1 VSQSLI
7 HGGGW
12 NHAAI
17 NVCADF
23 HAYASKDAKWKNAG
37 TAASV
42 VIPGDVIV
50 MTPPGDKQYGHCCI
64 GTANGL
70 MTCHNKA
77 HLNIAPGAP
86 TYPVNAIFRHQLPG
100 SLFNETAQWAP
111 NPTSQH
117 ETAPAS
123 CISTATATSRAIAGA
138 KGQYEQ
144 AVCGSHSAPGYG
156 PYRCDCS
163 GLASYAWGYPAPG
176 FTTSGMA
183 GNVCTPVSWSDLRP
197 ADAIL
202 HPSEHVE
209 IFVKW
214 ITEGSSFER
223 AGCHN
228 TKEGCSSGTADISYY
243 KANGYEPCRPVS
255 KLVCS

>member
-1 VSQSLI
+1 MSTVAAGNAATAGNTSYFAGQGTVVTS
-7 HGGGW
+7 GGHLYVHSTSSASSPHVDTLNDGATVTISCEEVGTPESGPEGSTSKW
-12 NHAAI
+12 YKVNGEGFASAAFI
-17 NVCADF
+17 K
-23 HAYASKDAKWKNAG
+23 ASG
-37 TAASV
+37 T
-42 VIPGDVIV
+42 
-50 MTPPGDKQYGHCCI
+50 I
-64 GTANGL
+64 GPCSGP
-70 MTCHNKA
+70 
-77 HLNIAPGAP
+77 APGP
-86 TYPVNAIFRHQLPG
+86 SPSG
-100 SLFNETAQWAP
+100 
-111 NPTSQH
+111 
-117 ETAPAS
+117 
-123 CISTATATSRAIAGA
+123 CISTATATSRAVAGA
-138 KGQYEQ
+138 KGQYEE

-202 HPSEHVE
+202 HPSQHVE

-255 KLVCS
+255 KLVC